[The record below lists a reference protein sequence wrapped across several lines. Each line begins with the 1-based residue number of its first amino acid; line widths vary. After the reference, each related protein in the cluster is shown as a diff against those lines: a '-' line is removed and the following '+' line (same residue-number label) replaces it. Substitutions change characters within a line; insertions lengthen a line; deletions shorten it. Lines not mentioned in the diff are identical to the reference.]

1 MQRDVLDPERAAA
14 DRVGLVLVLL
24 VARPQ
29 RQLVDEVEG
38 HRPLPDAH
46 LLRLEL
52 GRVVVPD
59 LGSNSNFLLISI
71 TCCIFYCMINFVQG
85 SLCFNQSHV
94 SFQALFMTLSLNML
108 AVYGKIICLNY
119 QIFIYL

>member
-14 DRVGLVLVLL
+14 DGVGLVLVLL

-38 HRPLPDAH
+38 HRPLTDAH

-59 LGSNSNFLLISI
+59 LGSNSNFLLNSI
-71 TCCIFYCMINFVQG
+71 TVPFSV
-85 SLCFNQSHV
+85 
-94 SFQALFMTLSLNML
+94 
-108 AVYGKIICLNY
+108 
-119 QIFIYL
+119 

>member
-1 MQRDVLDPERAAA
+1 MTDLTGHPVSHPSLTVLLVVQRDVLDPERAAA
-14 DRVGLVLVLL
+14 DGVCLVLVLL

-29 RQLVDEVEG
+29 RQLVDEVER

-59 LGSNSNFLLISI
+59 LGWGSDFLLI
-71 TCCIFYCMINFVQG
+71 FPFA
-85 SLCFNQSHV
+85 LLFN
-94 SFQALFMTLSLNML
+94 
-108 AVYGKIICLNY
+108 
-119 QIFIYL
+119 